1 MGRLGKHPPN
11 FVPTLLKAVLIDM
24 ATVDMLAVAPGE
36 IRAITSANSTRSWP
50 ASSQNSFRILAC
62 TNRPGMQTG
71 RAPRI
76 SQPEL
81 LCFMTG
87 SEHLADQSGD
97 SC

>member
-1 MGRLGKHPPN
+1 
-11 FVPTLLKAVLIDM
+11 
-24 ATVDMLAVAPGE
+24 
-36 IRAITSANSTRSWP
+36 
-50 ASSQNSFRILAC
+50 
-62 TNRPGMQTG
+62 MQTG